1 MIAYERTKW
10 VAKSPKGYVYVAMDN
25 LCSFDIDLERATRF
39 DSPRLAKNAVL
50 AAAILERINGR
61 PVPVIVYERIKETV
75 HIDDVEQDIWDANER
90 TTKLL
95 MVRDVSRSVADAYQ
109 WIMTSR
115 DLDYRDWNCAV
126 LLPEWEFTDPDEDT
140 VQERLEKINLSAII
154 SKRTIFLKREEDFVA
169 MRLLFEDMNLCMS
182 LEDGTILLDNRS

>member
-1 MIAYERTKW
+1 M
-10 VAKSPKGYVYVAMDN
+10 
-25 LCSFDIDLERATRF
+25 ERATRF